1 LAIILVFMLG
11 VLTAIIAPLAPQ
23 SAGAQGFTSNDDV
36 SRPEPKLPWQ
46 YLKMGIMSML
56 CGGLTNQKIEK

>member
-1 LAIILVFMLG
+1 MAIILIVMLG

-36 SRPEPKLPWQ
+36 SRPEPKTLMAVSQDGNNVYVVWW
-46 YLKMGIMSML
+46 
-56 CGGLTNQKIEK
+56 TNKLEN